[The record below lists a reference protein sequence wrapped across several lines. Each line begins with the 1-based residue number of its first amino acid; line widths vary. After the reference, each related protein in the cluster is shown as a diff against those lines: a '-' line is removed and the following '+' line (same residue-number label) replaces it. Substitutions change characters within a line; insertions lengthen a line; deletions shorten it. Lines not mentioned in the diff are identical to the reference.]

1 MAQLLL
7 LGSDLSAGSAL
18 EQALQLVEK
27 RLSTWASSSN
37 TDAYNALL
45 LEVFGAKSSEAT
57 ADLQAI
63 LSGTGL
69 EISLEILDGGTLSG
83 INGAYTSAD
92 PTGADPSGA
101 DPSSAERIYLN
112 AAWLHTATAAAIEAV
127 LLEEIGHAID
137 HNLNGPADTAGDEG
151 EIFSALLRGT
161 TAATTALLENDEHL
175 IALHGVAVAVE
186 ASAATAPAYAAAS
199 TNPFGITDVGAM
211 AKPTFADADG
221 DGDLDLFIGENNG
234 CTLFF
239 RNTAAPGSTAPAYAA
254 ASTNPFGITDVGFNS
269 SPAFGDIDGDGDL
282 DLFIGENSG

>member
-92 PTGADPSGA
+92 PTGADPAG
-101 DPSSAERIYLN
+101 AERIYIN
-112 AAWLHTATAAAIEAV
+112 AVWLQTATAAAIEAV

-151 EIFSALLRGT
+151 EIFSALLRGIT
-161 TAATTALLENDEHL
+161 PAADTLLEDDQHL
-175 IALHGVAVAVE
+175 IALNGVAVAV
-186 ASAATAPAYAAAS
+186 
-199 TNPFGITDVGAM
+199 
-211 AKPTFADADG
+211 
-221 DGDLDLFIGENNG
+221 
-234 CTLFF
+234 
-239 RNTAAPGSTAPAYAA
+239 
-254 ASTNPFGITDVGFNS
+254 
-269 SPAFGDIDGDGDL
+269 
-282 DLFIGENSG
+282 